1 MENIFLIV
9 LYVLGIILLLNII
22 ALFVLYVNKLVDETR
37 QYKKVFCRDDA
48 DGDLEN
54 NENDRADPG

>member
-1 MENIFLIV
+1 M
-9 LYVLGIILLLNII
+9 LLNII
-22 ALFVLYVNKLVDETR
+22 ALFVLYVNKLKDEAR
-37 QYKKVFCRDDA
+37 QYKKVFSRDAA

>member
-1 MENIFLIV
+1 MEIIFKII
-9 LYVLGIILLLNII
+9 LYTLGIIMLLNII
-22 ALFVLYVNKLVDETR
+22 ALFVLYVNKLKDEAR
-37 QYKKVFCRDDA
+37 QYKKVFSRDAA